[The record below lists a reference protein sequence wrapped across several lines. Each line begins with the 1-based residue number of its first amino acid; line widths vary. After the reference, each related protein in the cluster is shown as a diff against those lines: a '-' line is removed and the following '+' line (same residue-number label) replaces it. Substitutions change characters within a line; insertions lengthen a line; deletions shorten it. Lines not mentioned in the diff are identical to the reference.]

1 MRKLFLPITILLIA
15 ATSFTILQ
23 TPEKDILGKW
33 IIDINSVDVMTKATI
48 TITRKTNP
56 EQADKMEANLDAV
69 NAITAKTNYVFSED
83 NTFTVQSNGEPQPG
97 TWAFSDD
104 KKFLLF
110 TCNGKT
116 RKDSIIELS
125 PNRLQLFHGDRKV
138 ATLFV
143 RP

>member
-1 MRKLFLPITILLIA
+1 MKKYSLLLVVVAIS
-15 ATSFTILQ
+15 ATAFTKFA

-33 IIDINSVDVMTKATI
+33 VIDINSVDAMTKAMI
-48 TITRKTNP
+48 AATRKINP
-56 EQADKMEANLDAV
+56 EQADKWEANIEET

-83 NTFTVQSNGEPQPG
+83 NTFTVQSNGAPQPG

-104 KKFLLF
+104 KKFLLL
-110 TCNGKT
+110 TRNGKT

-125 PNRLQLFHGDRKV
+125 PKRLQLFHGDRKI